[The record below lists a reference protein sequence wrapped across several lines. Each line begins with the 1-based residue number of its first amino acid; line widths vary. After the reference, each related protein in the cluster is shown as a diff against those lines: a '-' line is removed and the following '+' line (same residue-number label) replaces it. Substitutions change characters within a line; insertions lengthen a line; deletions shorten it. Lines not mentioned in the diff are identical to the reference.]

1 MVTVKKLR
9 VPFIYAAL
17 ALATLIAFE
26 PMRHNDFVGYDDPFY
41 VTRNPNVNAG
51 ITLESIIWAFTTPHG
66 AIWNPVTTLSHMLD
80 CQLFGLN
87 PFWHHLSSLLIHI
100 ASTLLVFGIL
110 KRTTGSFWP
119 SAFVAAA
126 FALHP
131 LRVES
136 VAWVA
141 SRKDVL
147 SVLFCMLTVWAYI
160 RYTEQPCTKWYLPM
174 FLFLLLGLM
183 SKPML
188 LTLPF
193 ALLLLD
199 YWPLGRFQ
207 PARQDGQIPLP
218 QFESAG
224 KAPTRK
230 TALQLVT
237 EKLPLFALVS
247 VAAVVAYMVPLTAG
261 ALELTHQLPLS
272 SRLSNALVAYIAY
285 IGKIFYPSNLAVLY
299 PHPRDSLPAWQ
310 PIAALLTLILISA
323 AVFYKAS
330 KRRYSVVGWLWYLG
344 TLIPVIGLV
353 QLGHQAIADR
363 YTYLPSIGIFIIVA
377 WGAAELSRN
386 WRYRKAVLTTAA
398 TIILVALLMCT
409 RAQLSHWRNSLALY
423 KRALAVTK
431 NNYIMHYNFANALF
445 RTSQYEQALS
455 NFKRA
460 LAINPRYFDARSGIG
475 KVLLKQGKFDE
486 AVACFEQMLQQK
498 PNHPD
503 AHYNLGLVLAE
514 QGKYAGALEH
524 FHKALRV
531 KPNWAEVYYEMSRAF
546 YLQGKRELALKY
558 CAKAVRLRCDFRT
571 ARINLAETFAK
582 MDKFRL
588 AVEHFYKALE
598 YEPDDIHA
606 LRTVAWL
613 LAVVEDDDIHDPGA
627 AVKLAQ
633 RACELTNYK
642 QAEMLDALAIA
653 YAAAGR
659 FAQAVQTAK
668 QALELAVAGGQ
679 EELTLKIHQRLQ
691 LYQAGQPY
699 RQPNLPQ
706 EITDNFDEF
715 ATPSTEQ

>member
-9 VPFIYAAL
+9 VPFIYAVL

-51 ITLESIIWAFTTPHG
+51 ITLESINWAFSTPHG

-87 PFWHHLSSLLIHI
+87 PFWHHLSSLLSHI

-110 KRTTGSFWP
+110 KRTTGSLWR

-147 SVLFCMLTVWAYI
+147 SVLFWMLTVWAYI
-160 RYTEQPCTKWYLPM
+160 RYTERPCTKWYLAT

-193 ALLLLD
+193 AFLLLD

-207 PARQDGQIPLP
+207 PGQIPLP
-218 QFESAG
+218 QFGPVG
-224 KAPTRK
+224 KVPIRK

-247 VAAVVAYMVPLTAG
+247 VAAVVAYMVPRTAG
-261 ALELTHQLPLS
+261 ALELTQQLPLS

-285 IGKIFYPSNLAVLY
+285 IGKIFYPGNLAVLY

-323 AVFYKAS
+323 AVFYKGS
-330 KRRYSVVGWLWYLG
+330 RRRYLAMGWLWYLG

-363 YTYLPSIGIFIIVA
+363 YTYLPSIGIFIIAA
-377 WGAAELSRN
+377 WGAAEFFRS
-386 WRYRKAVLTTAA
+386 WRYRKAVLSAAA

-409 RAQLSHWRNSLALY
+409 RAQLSHWRDSLTLY

-431 NNYIMHYNFANALF
+431 NNYIMHYNFANALL
-445 RTSQYEQALS
+445 RTSQYDQALS

-503 AHYNLGLVLAE
+503 AHYNLGLALAE
-514 QGKYAGALEH
+514 QGEYAGALEH

-531 KPNWAEVYYEMSRAF
+531 KPNWAEVYYDMGRAA
-546 YLQGKRELALKY
+546 YLQDKRELALKY
-558 CAKAVRLRCDFRT
+558 CAKAVRVKCDFRT

-588 AVEHFYKALE
+588 AVEHFNKALE
-598 YEPDDIHA
+598 YEPADIHS
-606 LRTVAWL
+606 LRTLAWL
-613 LAVVEDDDIHDPGA
+613 LAVIEDDDIHDPGA

-633 RACELTNYK
+633 RACELTNYE
-642 QAEMLDALAIA
+642 QAEMLDTLAIA

-668 QALELAVAGGQ
+668 QALELAVAG
-679 EELTLKIHQRLQ
+679 EEDLALKIHQRLQ

-699 RQPNLPQ
+699 RQPSLPR
-706 EITDNFDEF
+706 EITESFDEF
-715 ATPSTEQ
+715 ATPSTEH